1 MAAHE
6 HVHRLAATDRPEN
19 YPTRDALIAAQRA
32 RCPVCAGHDHTDI
45 RPFGFDPDGQP
56 IPAWWFTCP
65 GTNCDRNTDDVKLL
79 VDEIVRLRARE
90 AELLSFIGEPI
101 TLAEFRAAIDRETR

>member
-1 MAAHE
+1 MTVHE

-32 RCPVCAGHDHTDI
+32 RCPVCAGHDHTDT

-65 GTNCDRNTDDVKLL
+65 GTNCDRNADAAQAFIHKWTPAGLDHMRTLTT
-79 VDEIVRLRARE
+79 EPQE
-90 AELLSFIGEPI
+90 A
-101 TLAEFRAAIDRETR
+101 A